1 MIRAYA
7 SLSFVNKHNVVLTL
21 LVPRAT
27 SAPVELATSDTCWQE
42 DCSAASVLLHVATA
56 VGATPG
62 AFEAAAVNIDVQ

>member
-7 SLSFVNKHNVVLTL
+7 SLSFVVLTL

-56 VGATPG
+56 VGATPQ
-62 AFEAAAVNIDVQ
+62 EHLMLQL